1 VHHQL
6 GAREQRAALR
16 VRQAVGVV
24 RVHVRQQHRVHL
36 FRPHARGRQVALQP
50 PGGRRHGVAAAGV
63 HQRHPAAGVDEEGVH
78 RRPPRHRPEGV
89 AQHPRGL
96 LRRDVLE
103 DGHGPVQVAV
113 AHGRHDGVADAPVV
127 DSRHLPVGHA
137 GHAPLLLLGRP
148 AG

>member
-1 VHHQL
+1 M
-6 GAREQRAALR
+6 AS
-16 VRQAVGVV
+16 
-24 RVHVRQQHRVHL
+24 
-36 FRPHARGRQVALQP
+36 PQP
-50 PGGRRHGVAAAGV
+50 VSTSAT
-63 HQRHPAAGVDEEGVH
+63 
-78 RRPPRHRPEGV
+78 RPPAWTRKVFTAVRRGTGRK
-89 AQHPRGL
+89 ASRSIPRGL

-103 DGHGPVQVAV
+103 DGHGAVQVAV